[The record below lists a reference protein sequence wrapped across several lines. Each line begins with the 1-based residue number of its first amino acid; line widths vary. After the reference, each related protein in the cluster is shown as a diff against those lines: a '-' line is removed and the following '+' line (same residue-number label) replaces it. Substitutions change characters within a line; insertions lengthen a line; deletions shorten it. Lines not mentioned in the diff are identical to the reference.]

1 MMNGWKIQELRAAVL
16 HDIRDFIPKDF
27 YSNARTDDR
36 IALKDSELA
45 IRLKLEQ
52 YRTPKFT
59 PRQLTAVWLL
69 DKIGLYCHKYES
81 PDPVADAADGI
92 TPESIKEMCLE
103 HLHDA
108 LRRYAAHLGADEAKA
123 LMPANAHAKD
133 KDVTTQKRQRQDA
146 LAVELDEILFLMETR
161 TPAKVM
167 AKLREQ
173 IGKPNTCI
181 LHNVGDGIEWE
192 NDHGDVKTLTIKL
205 LGERIREWKK
215 TV

>member
-1 MMNGWKIQELRAAVL
+1 MNGWKIQELRAAVL

-27 YSNARTDDR
+27 YSYARTDDG

-45 IRLKLEQ
+45 NRLKLEQ

-92 TPESIKEMCLE
+92 TAESIKEMCLE

-123 LMPANAHAKD
+123 LMLANAPAKD
-133 KDVTTQKRQRQDA
+133 EVCLSVTDQQNNAILKWLRDQNHDPLKIPVPPSGKSGVKKLCRDAVKFSSSSVFNTAWDRLRSNGAIKD
-146 LAVELDEILFLMETR
+146 EE
-161 TPAKVM
+161 
-167 AKLREQ
+167 
-173 IGKPNTCI
+173 
-181 LHNVGDGIEWE
+181 
-192 NDHGDVKTLTIKL
+192 
-205 LGERIREWKK
+205 
-215 TV
+215 